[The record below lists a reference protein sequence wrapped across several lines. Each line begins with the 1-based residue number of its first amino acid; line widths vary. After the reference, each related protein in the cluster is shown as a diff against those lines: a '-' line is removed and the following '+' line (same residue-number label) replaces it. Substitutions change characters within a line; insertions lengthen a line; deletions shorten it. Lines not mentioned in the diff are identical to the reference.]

1 MKLTKH
7 SKDLIEFYLKNNCLQ
22 PIDHTNKVTNAVFKK
37 FFDEIQDAEKQLE
50 LKKKNQNGQLYFLSI
65 QKIVGVKDIPR
76 PSQFNSKS
84 FPEQVRKNI
93 DVESTYNLC
102 YTFSLLDKEVTVNF
116 TVEDP
121 NVELYIERYNEYV
134 EKIFLWLYFIDSYAS
149 RACAKKLTLY
159 FYFTSLKK
167 ILPESNIH
175 VLDEKHVNTGF
186 TYTCPVVSEIV
197 IFRKEEWFKVFL
209 HETFHNFGLD
219 FSDMNT
225 SECNKKILSIFPVE
239 SDVNLYEAYTEF
251 WAETLNSVFCSY
263 FIATPFIAES
273 NVGFP
278 LKNRRVL
285 GELNVERSKKWF
297 DEYLENCCALLS
309 FEKTHSFFQLVK
321 TLDFM
326 GLTYKSLY
334 LPSFSL
340 ERTNLYKENSNVL
353 AYYVIKTILFNNF
366 NGFVSW
372 SKKHNLS
379 LLQFKKTTGNLDEFC
394 QFIEKNYKTKSMLE
408 GIDCIESIYFSSKK
422 ASKQS
427 KKMNFIW
434 NTMRM
439 SICEMG

>member
-7 SKDLIEFYLKNNCLQ
+7 SKDLIEFYLKHNCLQ
-22 PIDHTNKVTNAVFKK
+22 PIEHTNKATNTIFKK
-37 FFDEIQDAEKQLE
+37 FFNEIQDAEKYLE
-50 LKKKNQNGQLYFLSI
+50 LKKRNQNGQLYFLSI
-65 QKIVGVKDIPR
+65 QKIIGVKDIPR

-93 DVESTYNLC
+93 DEESTYNLC
-102 YTFSLLDKEVTVNF
+102 YTFSLLEREVTVNF
-116 TVEDP
+116 IVEDP
-121 NVELYIERYNEYV
+121 NVELNIERYNEYV

-167 ILPESNIH
+167 NLPESNIH

-186 TYTCPVVSEIV
+186 TYTCPIISEIV

-251 WAETLNSVFCSY
+251 WAETLNAVFCSY
-263 FIATPFIAES
+263 FIA
-273 NVGFP
+273 
-278 LKNRRVL
+278 KNQ
-285 GELNVERSKKWF
+285 F
-297 DEYLENCCALLS
+297 DEYLENCCTLLS

-321 TLDFM
+321 TMDFM

-334 LPSFSL
+334 LPSFSI

-394 QFIEKNYKTKSMLE
+394 HFIEKNYKTKSMLD
-408 GIDCIESIYFSSKK
+408 GIDCIETVYFSSKK

-434 NTMRM
+434 NNMRM